1 MRRKILLTG
10 LTLALF
16 VAGFAVATWPAV
28 AELRTI
34 TVTLV
39 GGQEIVTT
47 VDVPPGTPANQI
59 KLPEITAPI
68 AGIHDGT
75 RKRSSGSN
83 GTTGAT
89 GATGTTGTS
98 GTTGA
103 TGNTGA
109 TGPHGRKAKRRS
121 RKSPGQFL
129 DETNAQAQVEN
140 QSNGQSGPDRKPD
153 GTPTNANPTLTLALP
168 GPAPVGVP
176 NFLINK
182 FRIPPFLLPIY
193 QAAGTQYGIRWEV
206 LAAINEIETD
216 YGRNLNVSSAG
227 ALGWMQFIPSSWRTY
242 GVDANSDDQ
251 KDPYNPVDA
260 IFAAARY
267 LKAAG
272 AEHNLRRAIFAY
284 NHADWYVDSVM
295 LRARLIS
302 GLPADLVGSL
312 TGLTQGH
319 FPVHA
324 RARYADDVTERDIK
338 RLGRKTRS
346 AHNAAALVNAN
357 AQRRSINIY
366 TRRGAP
372 VIAVNDG
379 VVKKVGNNPKLGR
392 YIILQDVY
400 GNRYTYAHLGSIA
413 ARYPVPRSLEDGTA
427 VRDEFRFANQ
437 PKPEKLPKPMAP
449 ASAGT
454 QRAASHAAA
463 AGATTYRS
471 AGGDSASSSDSTSK
485 ERLFARPARPNN
497 RVIAQD
503 TGQLVDN
510 AGFEVFRVYFSKVL
524 RLKPS
529 QVNLKRLHKGSRV
542 IGGTVLG
549 HVGKL
554 TSGPG
559 SNLAPHLNFSIR
571 PAGRGAPRID
581 PKPIL
586 DGWKLLEATAIYR
599 AAGRNPFVSRNAAS
613 AGQVLLMSKETL
625 AERALADP
633 NVDIYPCG
641 RNDIQSGQI
650 DRRVLATLEFLS
662 VSGLHPT
669 VSSLKCG
676 HSYLSAS
683 GHVSEHSSGNAVDI
697 SAVNGTPI
705 LGHQGS
711 GSITETTIRKL
722 LTLQGSMQPHQIISL
737 MDLGGP
743 TMVLPDHADH
753 IHVGFRPL
761 FGPNA
766 RLGEAARKILS
777 NNQWDKF
784 VSRLSEIPNPVV
796 KATPSKYSIKVRHNG
811 D

>member
-1 MRRKILLTG
+1 MRRKIFLSG

-16 VAGFAVATWPAV
+16 VTGFAVATWPAV

-47 VDVPPGTPANQI
+47 VDVPPGTPADQI
-59 KLPEITAPI
+59 KLPEISAPI

-75 RKRSSGSN
+75 KKRTSSGAG
-83 GTTGAT
+83 GTT
-89 GATGTTGTS
+89 GATGTTGTTGAN

-109 TGPHGRKAKRRS
+109 TGPNSGKTRRS
-121 RKSPGQFL
+121 RKSPGRFL
-129 DETNAQAQVEN
+129 GEANAEAKVEPKTSPGADRQA
-140 QSNGQSGPDRKPD
+140 D
-153 GTPTNANPTLTLALP
+153 GTPTDSNPTLTLALP

-242 GVDANSDDQ
+242 GTDANNDGE

-260 IFAAARY
+260 IFASARY

-272 AEHNLRRAIFAY
+272 AETNLRRAIFAY

-324 RARYADDVTERDIK
+324 RARYADDVTESDVK

-346 AHNAAALVNAN
+346 EHNAAALVNAS
-357 AQRRSINIY
+357 AHRRSINIY

-379 VVKKVGNNPKLGR
+379 VVKKVGSNSKLGR
-392 YIILQDVY
+392 YVILQDVY
-400 GNRYTYAHLGSIA
+400 GNRYTYAHLGSVSD
-413 ARYPVPRSLEDGTA
+413 RYPVPRSLEDGAA
-427 VRDEFRFANQ
+427 VRDEFRFANE
-437 PKPEKLPKPMAP
+437 PKPETLPKPSAP

-454 QRAASHAAA
+454 QRTASTAAVTAPPSDGGDPVAST
-463 AGATTYRS
+463 GATE
-471 AGGDSASSSDSTSK
+471 K
-485 ERLFARPARPNN
+485 ERLFASPTRPNN
-497 RVIAQD
+497 RSIAED

-529 QVNLKRLHKGSRV
+529 QVKLKRLHKGSRV

-549 HVGKL
+549 RVEKL
-554 TSGPG
+554 HSGPG
-559 SNLAPHLNFSIR
+559 SKLAPHLNFSIR

-625 AERALADP
+625 AERTLADR

-669 VSSLKCG
+669 VTALKCG
-676 HSYLSAS
+676 HSYLTAS
-683 GHVSEHSSGNAVDI
+683 GNVSEHSSGNAVDI
-697 SAVNGTPI
+697 SSINGTPI
-705 LGHQGS
+705 LGNQGK

-722 LTLQGSMQPHQIISL
+722 LTLQGSVAPHQIISL
-737 MDLGGP
+737 MDMGGP
-743 TMVLPDHADH
+743 TMALADHADH
-753 IHVGFRPL
+753 IHVGFHPL

-766 RLGEAARKILS
+766 KLGEAARKILS

-784 VSRLSEIPNPVV
+784 VTRLSEIPNPVV
-796 KATPSKYSIKVRHNG
+796 KTGPSKYSIKVRQPG